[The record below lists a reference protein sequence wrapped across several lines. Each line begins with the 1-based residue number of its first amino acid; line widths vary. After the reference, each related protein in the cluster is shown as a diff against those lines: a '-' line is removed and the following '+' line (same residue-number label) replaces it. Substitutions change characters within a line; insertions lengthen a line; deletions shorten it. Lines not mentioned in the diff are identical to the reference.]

1 MNEDEL
7 KALEDELAALRPRD
21 PSPLLKARL
30 ESAMEPEK
38 GVDRRR
44 IASTADHEPGPFRWD
59 RWGSAIAAAAGL
71 ALALGV
77 YFFGPLRE
85 SPVTPSPAETVVE
98 QDNKPTSAAAAA
110 EPPSEVALGASGGSE
125 VEPRYRPVKAEN
137 VLKNRIDEGVI
148 VLENGL
154 SARRYRFQFVDTVVW
169 EDPSNGSQFEIST
182 PREEVV
188 LVPMLTF

>member
-1 MNEDEL
+1 MNDDEL
-7 KALEDELAALRPRD
+7 KALEDELAALRPRAPD
-21 PSPLLKARL
+21 PMVRARL
-30 ESAMEPEK
+30 EKALDPES
-38 GVDRRR
+38 GADRRR
-44 IASTADHEPGPFRWD
+44 SRSTSEPVPFRWE
-59 RWGSAIAAAAGL
+59 RWGTAIAAAAGL

-77 YFFGPLRE
+77 YFFGPFRDDPVG
-85 SPVTPSPAETVVE
+85 SPSQKEVASAPAV
-98 QDNKPTSAAAAA
+98 AAATD
-110 EPPSEVALGASGGSE
+110 EPPAEVALGASGGSE
-125 VEPRYRPVKAEN
+125 EEPRYRPVKAEN